1 MQCPKCKAIIN
12 DGMRFCT
19 KCGHN
24 LTGPMVNQP
33 SIQKVPPV
41 GEQVNIQD
49 YSSESKTPYE
59 RAIPPTGNQTNVP
72 PVNPNGGQN
81 MGQNQYEIY
90 QGPQNGFQQNNSQ
103 QTVLLHNNQGAG
115 SNQQIFVDGSYI
127 GPNGQRIP
135 AGFVANDPR
144 LGRGNGQ
151 NLGQGNGYVDPASVK
166 NTNGDKKKKS
176 WVPVLIICLS
186 LLLVC
191 GLGVGAYFMFFANK
205 DEETSIVSVSP
216 MPTEEI
222 PAPSNEPTP
231 SVEPTPSLE
240 PSPSPEIVVEDVV
253 LNVWSYNDELP
264 NYIEKYISMHPDCG
278 ISVNATIIPNENGAY
293 YDNLDNALMVGG
305 SDQPDIYCVD
315 YVYTPKY
322 VKGDMSSYAMSYEE
336 LGLDV
341 SELEMIAQGTLNV
354 NDSEKQIAPY
364 TIIDGTNQYGEIVG
378 LNYESTVCLM
388 YYRRSI
394 ARDVWGDLQK
404 YAGDSSGLNHKL
416 SSGLNTWDNLIMQG
430 DKLKAKG
437 YAIVSSIE
445 DMWIPYKNMSNS
457 PWVVNGQVVME
468 RHREQ
473 FMDDAKL
480 MYDRGYCNKTR
491 PWTDDWYKDMCGEGK
506 RPVLVFVGPSW
517 FLNYTLGINCGDTY
531 GDWGMIEAPSDYIW
545 GSNKIFAGKNMDP
558 NKKEAVSK
566 VIDWMTLDC
575 SENGLQYLLADGE
588 MFGVPTY
595 VPSSAVMHQ
604 VDGSMN
610 ILGGDNLFESCE
622 WKNSHVNAGV
632 VSEYDNILDSLWMD
646 QVYAYCEGRKSRK
659 QAITD
664 FKSEAQRYVDTH
676 R

>member
-1 MQCPKCKAIIN
+1 MQCPRCKAMIS

-19 KCGHN
+19 KCGHS
-24 LTGPMVNQP
+24 LTGPMGNQA
-33 SIQKVPPV
+33 SVQKLPPV

-49 YSSESKTPYE
+49 YSTDGKNQYE
-59 RAIPPTGNQTNVP
+59 RAVPLAGNQSNIPPVD
-72 PVNPNGGQN
+72 PNGGQG
-81 MGQNQYEIY
+81 MGMNQYERY
-90 QGPQNGFQQNNSQ
+90 PGQQAGFSQNNGK
-103 QTVLLHNNQGAG
+103 QTVLLHDNSDPQNFA
-115 SNQQIFVDGSYI
+115 DGRYI
-127 GPNGQRIP
+127 GMNGQGIP
-135 AGFVANDPR
+135 AGFVANDPQF
-144 LGRGNGQ
+144 GRGNGQ
-151 NLGQGNGYVDPASVK
+151 NLGQRYMDPVSVK

-176 WVPVLIICLS
+176 WIPVLIICLS

-205 DEETSIVSVSP
+205 DEGPTTVRVSP

-222 PAPSNEPTP
+222 PEPSKEPMPSVEPTP
-231 SVEPTPSLE
+231 SEEPTPSLE
-240 PSPSPEIVVEDVV
+240 PSPSPENVN
-253 LNVWSYNDELP
+253 LNVWSYNSELS
-264 NYIEKYISMHPDCG
+264 NYIEEYISTHPDCG
-278 ISVNATIIPNENGAY
+278 ISVNATIISNENGAY
-293 YDNLDNALMVGG
+293 YDNLDNALMSGG
-305 SDQPDIYCVD
+305 ANQPDIYCVE
-315 YVYTPKY
+315 YSYTPKY
-322 VKGDMSSYAMSYEE
+322 VKGSMSSYAMPYAE

-341 SELEMIAQGTLNV
+341 SELEMIAQGALNV

-364 TIIDGTNQYGEIVG
+364 TIIDGTNQFGEIVG

-394 ARDVWGDLQK
+394 ARAVWGDLTK
-404 YAGDSSGLNHKL
+404 YAGDDSGLNSKL

-430 DKLKAKG
+430 DKIKAKG

-457 PWVVNGQVVME
+457 PWVVNGQVIME

-491 PWTDDWYKDMCGEGK
+491 RWSNEWLADMADDGN
-506 RPVLVFVGPSW
+506 RPVLLFVGPSW
-517 FLNYTLGINCGDTY
+517 FLNYTLGPYSGRTY

-545 GSNKIFAGKNMDP
+545 GGNKIFAGKNMDP

-575 SENGLQYLLADGE
+575 SEDGLQYELASGGE
-588 MFGVPTY
+588 HGYHAY
-595 VPSSAVMHQ
+595 VPSSAVMQQ
-604 VDGSMN
+604 VDGSTEM
-610 ILGGDNLFESCE
+610 IGGDNLFEYCE
-622 WKNSHVNAGV
+622 WKNSHVNSGV
-632 VSEYDNILDSLWMD
+632 VSEYDDKLDSLWID

-659 QAITD
+659 KAIAD
-664 FKSEAQRYVDTH
+664 FKSEAQRYVNSH